1 MPQPAKYPNQAARQ
15 AAYRVRRQQAVLD
28 QAQER
33 GLPPLPNLPA
43 MPGTRRWKA
52 ALTLAHRLVAEICEQ
67 MQDYSDQRSEAW
79 QESERAQE
87 FVARLEALQEL
98 REQID
103 LLL

>member
-1 MPQPAKYPNQAARQ
+1 
-15 AAYRVRRQQAVLD
+15 
-28 QAQER
+28 
-33 GLPPLPNLPA
+33 

-52 ALTLAHRLVAEICEQ
+52 ALTLAHRLVEEVCEQ

-87 FVARLEALQEL
+87 FVARLEAIQEL